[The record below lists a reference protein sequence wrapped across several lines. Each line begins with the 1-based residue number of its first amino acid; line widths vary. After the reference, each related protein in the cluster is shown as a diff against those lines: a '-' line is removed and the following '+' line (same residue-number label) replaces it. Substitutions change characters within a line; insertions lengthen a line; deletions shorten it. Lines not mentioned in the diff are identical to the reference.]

1 MNKRF
6 ELKRTLRALAVGGAL
21 ASAALLTS
29 CNGMARAPRPPG
41 VAAGCTMPQTLL
53 LDQAVGE
60 VRSALSNGC
69 NFRFDAYFDQLL
81 TIAEGDPQPGNAQV
95 FSELLVWAG
104 DHGVISRRQARETYT
119 RYFGTKFVSAM
130 GDYNTC
136 AQTCPVKQ
144 RVVTGCR
151 RSCVTKERGMVKV
164 MDNLAGYQ
172 AADQL
177 YQKMELLI
185 TATCETCA
193 PRHAGL

>member
-21 ASAALLTS
+21 ASAALLTG
-29 CNGMARAPRPPG
+29 CNGMAPRATPAR

-104 DHGVISRRQARETYT
+104 DHGVISRRQTRQTYT

-144 RVVTGCR
+144 RVVTEMQAELR
-151 RSCVTKERGMVKV
+151 DKERGMVKV